1 MYFST
6 GERLSRSPSTR
17 LEVDV
22 NFVTPERPSEE
33 ASDPRNGDH
42 GGDDD
47 VDDGERTVRLPRVGQ
62 AFGRFIAVK
71 SKMEDSLVLEQSFIA
86 KLLLLRFVTTL
97 VAYVAKDL
105 KQGGK

>member
-1 MYFST
+1 M
-6 GERLSRSPSTR
+6 
-17 LEVDV
+17 
-22 NFVTPERPSEE
+22 
-33 ASDPRNGDH
+33 
-42 GGDDD
+42 
-47 VDDGERTVRLPRVGQ
+47 PRVGQ

>member
-1 MYFST
+1 MFIMRTGKVLPFVCILIKYKPNIFFCVCYGFSR
-6 GERLSRSPSTR
+6 GN
-17 LEVDV
+17 V
-22 NFVTPERPSEE
+22 
-33 ASDPRNGDH
+33 
-42 GGDDD
+42 DD